1 MKSLRLS
8 FGILLVQAFL
18 YKAISAEEEQ
28 VPFVGE
34 IGDIQEA
41 VLEEVIPGILPDIL
55 SEEPILEPIWSLC
68 GDPSTH
74 LLVAYSLN
82 PLHSLMPSDK
92 DGVSIEPAQPLVGD
106 NITVTVRGQVLK
118 RVTGGNINLDL
129 RLMKFIKLNPSFDL
143 CEQLQGDLFEE
154 SDVSCPLE
162 EGPVTLVAKKLIPEE
177 VPKVSVSGDIS
188 LTNQDGET
196 LTCISPI

>member
-1 MKSLRLS
+1 
-8 FGILLVQAFL
+8 
-18 YKAISAEEEQ
+18 
-28 VPFVGE
+28 
-34 IGDIQEA
+34 
-41 VLEEVIPGILPDIL
+41 
-55 SEEPILEPIWSLC
+55 
-68 GDPSTH
+68 
-74 LLVAYSLN
+74 
-82 PLHSLMPSDK
+82 
-92 DGVSIEPAQPLVGD
+92 VGD

-143 CEQLQGDLFEE
+143 CEQLQGDLFEQ
-154 SDVSCPLE
+154 SDVRCPLE

-196 LTCISPI
+196 LTCISAIEVRITLRCTY